1 MSTPTFATID
11 VSAHGRVGH
20 LVLARP
26 DALNAVSGTMIAEL
40 AAAAA
45 WFDTTHASVVVV
57 SGAGRVFSAGADV
70 RESVDLL
77 DHLDQDPTSSRP
89 YEDAVAGQAAALAIR
104 SMKAITI
111 AAAHGTVVGGAAV
124 LLAAC
129 DLRILG
135 ETTSI
140 LLPEIQLGIPLS
152 WGGISALVQDLG
164 PARTKRLLLT
174 GAPLEP
180 GEALRCGFAALVVPE
195 AEVVQTAEELAAT
208 MATRPQNALREV
220 KRRVNRIADAAALL
234 DQDLGDATAYAEALR
249 NPATLEAISD
259 YLRPYRNNPPT
270 TKEGT

>member
-1 MSTPTFATID
+1 MSTPTFTTIE
-11 VSAHGRVGH
+11 VGVRGH
-20 LVLARP
+20 VGQLVLARP
-26 DALNAVSGTMIAEL
+26 GALNAVSGTMIAEL
-40 AAAAA
+40 ASAAA
-45 WFDTTHASVVVV
+45 WFDTTEASVVVV

-70 RESVDLL
+70 RESVGLL
-77 DHLDQDPTSSRP
+77 DHLEQDPTSERP
-89 YEDAVAGQAAALAIR
+89 YEEAVAGQATALAIR

-140 LLPEIQLGIPLS
+140 HLPEIQLGIPLS

-180 GEALRCGFAALVVPE
+180 GEALECGFAALIVPE
-195 AEVVQTAEELAAT
+195 AKVLRTAEELAAA
-208 MATRPQNALREV
+208 MATRPQNALREI
-220 KRRVNRIADAAALL
+220 KRRVNRIADAAALI
-234 DQDLGDATAYAEALR
+234 DQDLGDAAAYAAALR
-249 NPATLEAISD
+249 DPATLEAIST
-259 YLRPYRNNPPT
+259 YLSPYRDNSPT